1 MKPKF
6 ILLSVVL
13 LCMHSM
19 LYSQVKL
26 NSFPS
31 AKATIYLDFDGEYV
45 VSAMWNYGTPIKCD
59 AAGMSDAQITEAFN
73 RVAEDYRPFN
83 VNITT
88 DEEVFLKAPAD
99 RRIRV
104 IVTPTSS
111 WFTGVGGIAFVG
123 SFTWGDDTPCFV
135 FCDRLGKKAK
145 LVAECCAHESGHTL
159 GLSHQAKYDAT
170 CNLTATYNDGTGTG
184 EIAWAPIMGN
194 SYYRNMSGWNNGPT
208 PYGCSNVQDNLSII
222 TSQNG
227 FTYREDDYADDFAT
241 TAEINNPLAINIAG
255 IISTNADKDVIKLN
269 LPQNTAFRLQANP
282 FSVADNNEGADLD
295 IKLSLY
301 KSDKTLIA
309 TYNPTNS
316 MSVTIDTILMAG
328 SYFLM
333 VQGTGNNYA
342 AEYGSLGS
350 YTLTGVP
357 GVLPICNATLAGE
370 VIKSE
375 HNLNWTLACEQIIQ
389 SVSLQQSTDGL
400 NYTDKAAIDL
410 RQRSISL
417 EAHSS
422 GEIYYR
428 LKLITLG
435 ENILYSNIVALKQPD
450 QFANQFTAST
460 LVHDKLVVNA
470 PTAFSYRLF
479 DLNGNMVLKGNA
491 AAGLSH
497 IDVNSKP
504 NGMYILQ
511 LFSNGMQQSKKI
523 TKQ

>member
-1 MKPKF
+1 MKPK
-6 ILLSVVL
+6 LLLLCLVL
-13 LCMHSM
+13 LCTHIAA
-19 LYSQVKL
+19 YSQVKL
-26 NSFPS
+26 NSYPS

-45 VSAMWNYGTPIKCD
+45 VSPMWNYGSPLNCD
-59 AAGMSDAQITEAFN
+59 AAGMSDAQITEVFN

-83 VNITT
+83 INITT
-88 DEEVFLKAPAD
+88 DEATFLKAPED
-99 RRIRV
+99 MRIRV

-111 WFTGVGGIAFVG
+111 WFTGVGGIGFVG

-170 CNLTATYNDGTGTG
+170 CTLTATYNDGTGTG

-227 FTYREDDYADDFAT
+227 FTYREDDYADDFST
-241 TAEINNPLAINIAG
+241 TTEINNPLAINIPG
-255 IISTNADKDVIKLN
+255 IISTNKDKDVIKIN
-269 LPQNTAFRLQANP
+269 LAQNTAFRLQANP
-282 FSVADNNEGADLD
+282 FSVGDNNEGADLD

-301 KSDKTLIA
+301 KSDKTLLA

-328 SYFLM
+328 SYYLM
-333 VQGTGNNYA
+333 VEGTGNNYA

-357 GVLPICNATLAGE
+357 GVLPLCNATLAGD
-370 VIKSE
+370 VDKSQ
-375 HNLNWTLACEQIIQ
+375 HHLSWTLACEQIIK
-389 SVSLQQSTDGL
+389 SVSLQQSTDGV
-400 NYTDKAAIDL
+400 NYTDKASFDL
-410 RQRSISL
+410 TQRNINL
-417 EAHSS
+417 DVLNS
-422 GEIYYR
+422 GETFYR
-428 LKLITLG
+428 IKLVTLG
-435 ENILYSNIVALKQPD
+435 DNILYSNIVALKRPN
-450 QFANQFTAST
+450 QFAPQFIIST

-470 PTAFSYRLF
+470 SSNFAYRLF
-479 DLNGNMVLKGNA
+479 DLNGNVILKGNA
-491 AAGLSH
+491 AAGFNS
-497 IDVNSKP
+497 IDVDSKP

-511 LFSNGMQQSKKI
+511 LFSNGVQQSKKI

>member
-6 ILLSVVL
+6 LL
-13 LCMHSM
+13 LC
-19 LYSQVKL
+19 LGLFCINATLFSQVKL

-45 VSAMWNYGTPIKCD
+45 ITPMWNYGSPLNCD
-59 AAGMSDAQITEAFN
+59 AAGMSDAQITEVFN

-88 DEEVFLKAPAD
+88 DENTFLNAPED
-99 RRIRV
+99 MRMRV

-111 WFTGVGGIAFVG
+111 WYTGVGGIAFVG

-135 FCDRLGKKAK
+135 FCDRLGKKSK
-145 LVAECCAHESGHTL
+145 LVAECCSHESGHTL
-159 GLSHQAKYDAT
+159 GLSHQAKYDAS
-170 CNLTATYNDGTGTG
+170 CMLTATYNDGTGSG

-227 FTYREDDYADDFAT
+227 FTYRTDDYADDFST
-241 TAEINNPLAINIAG
+241 TSEINNPLMINIPG
-255 IISTNADKDVIKLN
+255 IISTNMDKDVIKLN

-301 KSDKTLIA
+301 KSDKSLIA
-309 TYNPTNS
+309 TYDPTNS

-328 SYFLM
+328 SYYL
-333 VQGTGNNYA
+333 VVEGTGNSFA

-350 YTLTGVP
+350 YILSGVP

-370 VIKSE
+370 AAKTQHHLS
-375 HNLNWTLACEQIIQ
+375 WTLACEQVIKT
-389 SVSLQQSTDGL
+389 VSLQESTDGL
-400 NYTDKAAIDL
+400 NYTDKA
-410 RQRSISL
+410 SIELKQKSINL
-417 EAHSS
+417 DVNNSR
-422 GEIYYR
+422 EIFYR
-428 LKLITLG
+428 LKLVTLG
-435 ENILYSNIVALKQPD
+435 ENTLYSNIIALKQPGEPTS
-450 QFANQFTAST
+450 AFTVTS
-460 LVHDKLVVNA
+460 LVHDQLRVNA
-470 PTAFSYRLF
+470 PAAFTYRLF
-479 DLNGNMVLKGNA
+479 DLNGNMVMKGSA
-491 AAGLSH
+491 AAGYSS
-497 IDVNSKP
+497 IDVNNKP
-504 NGMYILQ
+504 NGMYVLQ
-511 LFSNGMQQSKKI
+511 LFSEGRQQAKKI
-523 TKQ
+523 MKQ